1 MRTKLIISQMSI
13 LGKVF
18 IRFRRKTMLTK
29 LKEFFK
35 KDYFA
40 MDLLGIEIE
49 KAENGVCECTLKK
62 RKELLNANA
71 VMQGGALYTLG
82 DFAFAVGAASSGN
95 MAVTSSLTIN
105 YIKPGKGDVFRAVAT
120 PVNIGRKICYYDVT
134 VYDGDITV
142 AKMSVVGCV
151 IGQTKDFVEGF
162 EI

>member
-1 MRTKLIISQMSI
+1 
-13 LGKVF
+13 
-18 IRFRRKTMLTK
+18 MLTK

-120 PVNIGRKICYYDVT
+120 IRRLT
-134 VYDGDITV
+134 VVPYLPI
-142 AKMSVVGCV
+142 A
-151 IGQTKDFVEGF
+151 IELFRYPPYAERF
-162 EI
+162 E